1 MTRQIRLLGLCVL
14 LACPA
19 LPRPAAAISAALSSH
34 CRAISVATYP
44 QAPRTSF
51 GTAVARQALYETC
64 VAHNGM
70 MPQVLEDQPA
80 GTTQGRLSSALRAR
94 LNGLSAKSGLETPSK
109 RLGLSGASLAR
120 AKHCLAS
127 AIYFEA
133 RGEPLDGQI
142 AVGQVVLNRVFT
154 GFYPDDVCAVVY
166 QNAGRFRSCQFT
178 FACDG
183 TPLSIKEPEAWT
195 LAETMASEL
204 LSGALYQDQVAG
216 ATHFHAIYV
225 HPVWTKEMQEKAKF
239 GSHIF
244 YRPKQWP

>member
-1 MTRQIRLLGLCVL
+1 MIRRIRLLGLCVL
-14 LACPA
+14 ACAA
-19 LPRPAAAISAALSSH
+19 LPQPAAAISAALSSH
-34 CRAISVATYP
+34 CRAASVAVYP
-44 QAPRTSF
+44 QMARTSF
-51 GTAVARQALYETC
+51 TTAAARQSLYETC
-64 VAHNGM
+64 VAHAGI
-70 MPQVLEDQPA
+70 MPQEFGNQPT
-80 GTTQGRLSSALRAR
+80 GTTQGRLSSELRAR
-94 LNGLSAKSGLETPSK
+94 LNVLSAKSGLETPSK
-109 RLGLSGASLAR
+109 HLGLSGASLAR
-120 AKHCLAS
+120 AEHCLAS

-154 GFYPDDVCAVVY
+154 GFYPNDVCAVVY

-183 TPLSIKEPEAWT
+183 TPSSIKEPEAWT
-195 LAETMASEL
+195 LAETIASEL
-204 LSGALYQDQVAG
+204 LSGALYEDQVAG
-216 ATHFHAIYV
+216 ATHFHALYV